1 MTSPHIRNQIFFCH
15 RSHNERS
22 SIYKVKASLEINKLV
37 LLRFK
42 FVDQP
47 PRVMSNKGGL
57 TLPDIR
63 DNIIQNP
70 IAGAFA
76 RDIPHNT

>member
-1 MTSPHIRNQIFFCH
+1 MPQ
-15 RSHNERS
+15 NERS
-22 SIYKVKASLEINKLV
+22 SIYKVRASLENNKLV

-42 FVDQP
+42 SVNQP
-47 PRVMSNKGGL
+47 PRVMSSKGGL

-63 DNIIQNP
+63 YNTIQSP